1 MSEDIKDI
9 ELGED
14 ENYVLTLVND
24 DGDEEDFVLLDV
36 IEYEGSTYAVLQP
49 ESDVMDDNEA
59 EVVIFRM
66 EGNDE
71 DGTTY
76 MPIESEEL
84 LNTLFD
90 KFLADLEEIED

>member
-1 MSEDIKDI
+1 MSDDIKDI

-24 DGDEEDFVLLDV
+24 DGDEEDFILLDV
-36 IEYEGSTYAVLQP
+36 IEHEGSTYAVLQP
-49 ESDVMDDNEA
+49 ESDVTDDNEV

-71 DGTTY
+71 DCTTY

-90 KFLADLEEIED
+90 KFLEGLEDIED

>member
-36 IEYEGSTYAVLQP
+36 IEHEGSTYAVLQP
-49 ESDVMDDNEA
+49 ESDVMDDDEA
-59 EVVIFRM
+59 EVIIFRM

>member
-49 ESDVMDDNEA
+49 ESDVTDDNEA

-90 KFLADLEEIED
+90 KFLEDLEEIED

>member
-1 MSEDIKDI
+1 MSEEIKDI